1 MKWRVGLFAYFFL
14 PSDVRAANLPSYSS
28 AFFFDFWAARGA
40 GRIFSHF
47 ELRLRPLGPK
57 EKYPEVIKKSF
68 VRHNEGYRYLGDE
81 ERHERMRY
89 KLMENC
95 SLKTKSSAKL
105 RHCTLWLFAA
115 GKCMNS
121 FFRGG
126 DLIGVRTDPTGIY
139 FLSYS
144 LETRASNFAAWL
156 NEA

>member
-1 MKWRVGLFAYFFL
+1 M
-14 PSDVRAANLPSYSS
+14 RAT
-28 AFFFDFWAARGA
+28 D
-40 GRIFSHF
+40 
-47 ELRLRPLGPK
+47 
-57 EKYPEVIKKSF
+57 
-68 VRHNEGYRYLGDE
+68 LGDE

-89 KLMENC
+89 KLMGNC
-95 SLKTKSSAKL
+95 SLQTKSNAKL

-126 DLIGVRTDPTGIY
+126 DLIGVRTDPTGIN